1 MNAIQSIIL
10 GIIQGLT
17 EFLPVSSSGHLA
29 LADVILGIHLADSTL
44 FNIFLHVATLCA
56 VFIVFRK
63 RIGAI
68 LISLWRFVTGK
79 SGPEDRINQR
89 LFAILA
95 AATAATVVIALLL
108 YKTVEYVT
116 AAPRIISLLFIATGL
131 ILLSTLFF
139 RGKTGYRELTF
150 WQGLATGIAQGIGVF
165 PGISR
170 SGITISTALATGV
183 ERGHAGEF
191 SFLLSIPA
199 ILGALVFEIKDA
211 GSLIMDVPLHI
222 IGLGFIAAFV
232 VGIISLVVLLKL
244 IQSGKLFVFS
254 FYLIPLGIVTFFL
267 V

>member
-116 AAPRIISLLFIATGL
+116 AAPMIISLLFIATGL

-139 RGKTGYRELTF
+139 RGKTG
-150 WQGLATGIAQGIGVF
+150 
-165 PGISR
+165 
-170 SGITISTALATGV
+170 
-183 ERGHAGEF
+183 
-191 SFLLSIPA
+191 
-199 ILGALVFEIKDA
+199 
-211 GSLIMDVPLHI
+211 MDVPLHI